1 MRRALA
7 AAGAAVLLLSGCA
20 AEGEPPSGLYY
31 EATGVAP
38 DAALL
43 TVNGREV
50 PASRYFYWLAADC
63 GYLAQQAGGEPDW
76 SADAGG
82 LTLDSYVKDQALSAA
97 VFCAVIEEQAQLCGC
112 VLTAADLAAMDRDW
126 AAQVRDAGGEDA
138 YLALLDRQG
147 LNAADAQLFSA
158 DYYLYEHL
166 CAMAVSGEGPLAPAD
181 GEVDAYARGA
191 GLYSADV
198 LTFSGSDAAQTA
210 LERLESDPACQPSAC
225 GGCAYER
232 VTAAPGDGTLS
243 PAAENALSAL
253 EPNQW
258 SRPVETADGASLFR
272 RTELDSEAAA
282 ELWFGERLRKLAA
295 SARVTCSEEYSR
307 FTAASFYS
315 GLRTAR
321 AEKGPSRPAS

>member
-20 AEGEPPSGLYY
+20 AEREPPSGLYY

-138 YLALLDRQG
+138 YLAL
-147 LNAADAQLFSA
+147 
-158 DYYLYEHL
+158 
-166 CAMAVSGEGPLAPAD
+166 
-181 GEVDAYARGA
+181 
-191 GLYSADV
+191 
-198 LTFSGSDAAQTA
+198 
-210 LERLESDPACQPSAC
+210 
-225 GGCAYER
+225 
-232 VTAAPGDGTLS
+232 
-243 PAAENALSAL
+243 
-253 EPNQW
+253 
-258 SRPVETADGASLFR
+258 RPVRG
-272 RTELDSEAAA
+272 
-282 ELWFGERLRKLAA
+282 
-295 SARVTCSEEYSR
+295 
-307 FTAASFYS
+307 
-315 GLRTAR
+315 
-321 AEKGPSRPAS
+321 